1 MKNILAAIMVMNTFL
16 LSAELMDRT
25 PDGKS
30 TYNQWGSRTF
40 KQKAPLPDQIDPEP
54 RRALAKDFDG
64 CILNPMKVKR

>member
-1 MKNILAAIMVMNTFL
+1 MKKIITTLMIMNTLL

-40 KQKAPLPDQIDPEP
+40 KQKTPMPDQIDPEP
-54 RRALAKDFDG
+54 RRALAKDFDS